1 MLRYTSSS
9 TAENNLALSS
19 ALKKNDNIMPVFILG
34 CKMIGRFNTS
44 DTLFTQHQACLKK
57 VIVDINNN

>member
-34 CKMIGRFNTS
+34 CKMIGRFNTT
-44 DTLFTQHQACLKK
+44 DTLVTYH
-57 VIVDINNN
+57 